1 MSLAIYPWF
10 VHWVLL
16 IDLYTGRSQK
26 VRIFYWRP
34 LYFSLFDPKRRDNN
48 IFSRAL
54 DEWKNVECAS
64 DPARWV
70 QILEAKIKTFL
81 RIASQE

>member
-34 LYFSLFDPKRRDNN
+34 LYHLGMFDFFMFLFGCDKRRAPTQTGNFGRVLESSF
-48 IFSRAL
+48 FSPLRI
-54 DEWKNVECAS
+54 S
-64 DPARWV
+64 DPPVA
-70 QILEAKIKTFL
+70 AP
-81 RIASQE
+81 